1 MEKRFTIKWE
11 IDEFAETPLEA
22 IRKAIAAFPHEN
34 NNDTLATVF
43 DVEEIDINSNK
54 VIATHQIDILDE
66 DGLPVVGRNKVE
78 QLAYLFN
85 EIRHELPIN
94 LTERNEDFELD
105 NGGIAK
111 QLLEDVCTY
120 EIKHDGEEIDAEYEN
135 LTDSDLDE
143 IIRIVEDVKVESDKT
158 FKRCQS

>member
-66 DGLPVVGRNKVE
+66 DGLPIEEKDE
-78 QLAYLFN
+78 F
-85 EIRHELPIN
+85 EKELDEEE
-94 LTERNEDFELD
+94 LQKTMDKTRNE
-105 NGGIAK
+105 N
-111 QLLEDVCTY
+111 Y
-120 EIKHDGEEIDAEYEN
+120 
-135 LTDSDLDE
+135 
-143 IIRIVEDVKVESDKT
+143 
-158 FKRCQS
+158 